1 MPSTPER
8 RTDPPALRAPAPR
21 SWVPHGWGLLFL
33 AAGLWTML
41 GAVPGLVD
49 PAAAYQRFHAGPV
62 TEDVLVLFR
71 GSSGQTFLFAV
82 GYLVAA
88 FAPRR
93 HMLAV
98 ALGGAGKAM
107 YAVRLLSEAA
117 AGHAGPLA
125 LVAATGDLAFV
136 GAFVAFF
143 ARSMI
148 AHHLVDRTAGP
159 SSRVT
164 G

>member
-1 MPSTPER
+1 MPR
-8 RTDPPALRAPAPR
+8 PAQNRARA
-21 SWVPHGWGLLFL
+21 WVPHGWGLVFL

-41 GAVPGLVD
+41 GAIPGLVD
-49 PAAAYQRFHAGPV
+49 PEAAYQRFHAGPV
-62 TEDVLVLFR
+62 TQDALVLFR
-71 GSSGQTFLFAV
+71 GASGQTFLFAV

-93 HMLAV
+93 QALVV

-117 AGHAGPLA
+117 AGQAGPFA
-125 LVAATGDLAFV
+125 LVAAIGDLVFV
-136 GAFVAFF
+136 GAFVVFF
-143 ARSMI
+143 ARTRPR
-148 AHHLVDRTAGP
+148 ATRT
-159 SSRVT
+159 T

>member
-1 MPSTPER
+1 MLMTSTPAR
-8 RTDPPALRAPAPR
+8 RTDPTPARVWIPR
-21 SWVPHGWGLLFL
+21 GWGLVFL

-41 GAVPGLVD
+41 GAVPGLID

-62 TEDVLVLFR
+62 TPDVLLLFR

-93 HMLAV
+93 HALVV

-107 YAVRLLSEAA
+107 YAVRLLAEAA
-117 AGHAGPLA
+117 AGQAGPLTV
-125 LVAATGDLAFV
+125 VAAVGDLAFV
-136 GAFVAFF
+136 AAFVVFF
-143 ARSMI
+143 ARGLTS
-148 AHHLVDRTAGP
+148 HRTAG
-159 SSRVT
+159 RA

>member
-1 MPSTPER
+1 
-8 RTDPPALRAPAPR
+8 
-21 SWVPHGWGLLFL
+21 
-33 AAGLWTML
+33 ML
-41 GAVPGLVD
+41 GAIPGLVD
-49 PAAAYQRFHAGPV
+49 PATAYQRFHAGPV
-62 TEDVLVLFR
+62 TQDVLVLFR

-82 GYLVAA
+82 GYLAAA

-93 HMLAV
+93 HALVV

-125 LVAATGDLAFV
+125 VVAAVGDLAFV

-143 ARSMI
+143 ARNI
-148 AHHLVDRTAGP
+148 ASRHAVDGAAEP
-159 SSRVT
+159 SSRAT